1 VRVVEDIVVVGG
13 LGCDVVW
20 CGIFGCCV
28 GGRIWCTSVEFGWLG
43 WICWGDSVLLEDV
56 ERRGK
61 DRREVYVLRAKASSR
76 VSYRCADHA
85 TESSM

>member
-1 VRVVEDIVVVGG
+1 VVG
-13 LGCDVVW
+13 W
-20 CGIFGCCV
+20 CS
-28 GGRIWCTSVEFGWLG
+28 SVELWWLG
-43 WICWGDSVLLEDV
+43 WICWGDSVLEDV

-61 DRREVYVLRAKASSR
+61 ERGEEYVLRAKASSG